1 MNACR
6 PEKQTQ
12 QDDVHYTANNNGL
25 IHGINDIIMNIIMF
39 RVPNSQSA
47 DGGEKD
53 RYFHLKIYQKLHLN
67 LSTLKVLSE
76 VTEVKRGMERTTERE
91 KVSSQEVCKFG
102 R

>member
-39 RVPNSQSA
+39 RVPNSLNKA
-47 DGGEKD
+47 LMVEKKTD
-53 RYFHLKIYQKLHLN
+53 TFI
-67 LSTLKVLSE
+67 
-76 VTEVKRGMERTTERE
+76 
-91 KVSSQEVCKFG
+91 
-102 R
+102 